1 MQALPN
7 AALHLGLGWD
17 CFKKGGLGFMVRG
30 FSLGLLFR
38 KVQGLG
44 IRVSIL
50 LEGSRNPQIPK
61 ARSVALG
68 LRFGVQHQKH

>member
-1 MQALPN
+1 
-7 AALHLGLGWD
+7 
-17 CFKKGGLGFMVRG
+17 MVRG